1 MSSHDV
7 ASTIHQSCRQM
18 HFDDVASIILKSL
31 GTGVTLQPGDE
42 TAAPGA
48 ITLPENWVRRC
59 RLNLSNPR

>member
-1 MSSHDV
+1 MSSH
-7 ASTIHQSCRQM
+7 
-18 HFDDVASIILKSL
+18 DVASIILKSL